1 MVGATF
7 LIMTPWGRVGS
18 NLLFNSIGQ
27 VIGSVE
33 RKFVNENFNRLR
45 EGDQQ
50 LAWTRAFY
58 TAPDN
63 PPLVGCKQ
71 NILSVGDP
79 EALGDLVAELGVPL
93 IRLRRA
99 NILKVAVSQLRAE
112 IYAEQ
117 SRERT
122 GVAAWGVRSDTEPLG
137 PVALDATR
145 FLHVASHAR
154 RADDLLARF
163 SPATRTLDLEYR
175 QLQGADNQAAE
186 QVCGWLGLSVTQKAR
201 PFFAK
206 ATPDDLAAAV
216 PNLASL
222 REALA
227 ASPLAELD
235 AMFDE

>member
-1 MVGATF
+1 MAGATF

-27 VIGSVE
+27 VVGATS
-33 RKFVNENFNRLR
+33 RKFVNENFNLLR
-45 EGDQQ
+45 DAAAQ

-58 TAPDN
+58 TDKEG
-63 PPLVGCKQ
+63 PPLIGCKQ
-71 NILSVGDP
+71 NILSVGDR
-79 EALGDLVAELGVPL
+79 EALGELVADLGVPL

-112 IYAEQ
+112 IYAAR

-122 GVAAWGVRSDTEPLG
+122 GVAAWGVRSDSEPLG
-137 PVALDATR
+137 PVELDAGR
-145 FLHVASHAR
+145 FLRVASHAR

-175 QLQGADNQAAE
+175 QLQGGDNQAAE

-201 PFFAK
+201 PFFTK

-216 PNLASL
+216 PNLTNL

-227 ASPLAELD
+227 ASPLADLD